1 MFEIR
6 ERERRGGRETESK
19 KNVKKTVEWGSC
31 TNTLNLKKP
40 KEINVDEVGAI
51 GDKYERND
59 KFTHFP
65 GETETQVTL
74 RKLSG
79 DGKLTLIWV
88 FKNRY

>member
-1 MFEIR
+1 M
-6 ERERRGGRETESK
+6 
-19 KNVKKTVEWGSC
+19 
-31 TNTLNLKKP
+31 
-40 KEINVDEVGAI
+40 DEVGAI